1 MSHAG
6 TYVLGEL
13 ADRTGLAAGLSVAL
27 ASQKQ
32 RQRGYER
39 GRVLTQLAVAIAD
52 GATTM
57 SDVAVLRHQPD
68 LFGEVAS
75 TPTVWRTLSALDEAS
90 LARVAQARSDARRRE
105 WEAGLDPGFY
115 VIDVDGTLVASHSD
129 KEGAAPNYKR
139 GFGFYPLVAT
149 FDATG
154 ETLAAILRPGNTG
167 SGAAT
172 DLIHVLDAALAQL
185 PLRRT
190 PGTSSSARTAQVA
203 RTPSW
208 SAVWPRAFASSWAIG

>member
-68 LFGEVAS
+68 LFGEVVS
-75 TPTVWRTLSALDEAS
+75 TPTVWRMLCALDEDG
-90 LARVAQARSDARRRE
+90 LARTR
-105 WEAGLDPGFY
+105 
-115 VIDVDGTLVASHSD
+115 TLTP
-129 KEGAAPNYKR
+129 AA
-139 GFGFYPLVAT
+139 
-149 FDATG
+149 
-154 ETLAAILRPGNTG
+154 
-167 SGAAT
+167 
-172 DLIHVLDAALAQL
+172 
-185 PLRRT
+185 
-190 PGTSSSARTAQVA
+190 
-203 RTPSW
+203 
-208 SAVWPRAFASSWAIG
+208 